1 MPEVQQACS
10 GGSEP
15 QGTLG
20 PEAARPGLSILYNR
34 NSCGRLFTAD
44 RKRSM
49 SKDVQAVQQGADIW
63 AEDRLNRVEM
73 AEKLTR
79 YVCSR
84 KEPLVISLNGAWG
97 TGKTFFLKRWRKE
110 LQKQGIHS
118 IYFNA
123 WEDDFCDDP
132 LVAIIGQLTKF
143 ASGIEKLC
151 KYQTM
156 LEDLAPKF
164 LKNAVGAAV
173 GVSLPDADS
182 ALTRYKEQGKIKA
195 EFKDELGRMARD
207 ARSTGKG
214 PLVFIVDEL
223 DRCRP
228 TFAIELLERVKH
240 LLDVPGIVFAF
251 GINREELG
259 KSIQS
264 IYGNIDADV
273 YLHRF
278 FDMEFALLG
287 ADLED
292 FCLDLIHKHELGEVF
307 PRRDDFPAG
316 FATILR
322 YLRPFSLRDVEHC
335 IRVLAFACSSAP
347 QAKNSAT
354 FCYLSAALIM
364 LRIKKPA
371 LYKSFVQ
378 RETSAIKIVS
388 QFAEWRGDSGMQ
400 DRDVNNQFNLM
411 EIAIYSTSKPAWES
425 LRTQILSSDLSMR
438 PHIPEGLL
446 FEDTRG
452 DEERVRELARL
463 TKAFASSPNEF
474 HILAG
479 DPLAKCAAL
488 LELVDVPQH
497 TA

>member
-1 MPEVQQACS
+1 MK
-10 GGSEP
+10 
-15 QGTLG
+15 
-20 PEAARPGLSILYNR
+20 ARNIYNLLAQIICR
-34 NSCGRLFTAD
+34 AWKPD
-44 RKRSM
+44 M
-49 SKDVQAVQQGADIW
+49 SKESVQAVQQDVDIW
-63 AEDRLNRVEM
+63 AEDRLNRAEM

-84 KEPLVISLNGAWG
+84 KKPLVISLSGAWG
-97 TGKTFFLKRWRKE
+97 TGKTFFLERWRKE
-110 LQKQGIHS
+110 LQKQGVHS

-132 LVAIIGQLTKF
+132 LVAMIGQLTKF
-143 ASGIEKLC
+143 ALGIEELR
-151 KYQTM
+151 KYPPV
-156 LEDLAPKF
+156 LEDFAQKL
-164 LKNAVGAAV
+164 LKNVVGAAV
-173 GVSLPDADS
+173 GVPLPEAES
-182 ALTRYKEQGKIKA
+182 AFTRYKEQGKIKA
-195 EFKDELGRMARD
+195 EFKAKLERMARD
-207 ARSTGKG
+207 ARGAGEG

-240 LLDVPGIVFAF
+240 LLDVPGIIFVF

-264 IYGNIDADV
+264 IYGKIDADV

-287 ADLED
+287 ADLEN

-307 PRRDDFPAG
+307 PQRDGFPAS

-322 YLRPFSLRDVEHC
+322 YLGPFSLRDVEHC

-347 QAKNSAT
+347 QAKNSAI

-364 LRIKKPA
+364 LRIKKPV

-378 RETSAIKIVS
+378 RETSAIEIVG
-388 QFAEWRGDSGMQ
+388 QFAEWRIDSGTQ
-400 DRDVNNQFNLM
+400 DRDVNHQFNLM
-411 EIAIYSTSKPAWES
+411 EIAIYSASKPAWES
-425 LRTQILSSDLSMR
+425 LRTQNLSSSSDLSMR

-452 DEERVRELARL
+452 DEEKVRELARL

-474 HILAG
+474 HILAR
-479 DPLAKCAAL
+479 DPLAKCATL